1 MTVELVAKTIPTING
16 VDTKD
21 FAAYVARIGKVKD
34 DPDRL
39 MKYLIKHSHWSPLEH
54 TYFTYKIRTSRAI
67 GRELL
72 RHRSFTFQELS
83 QRYEKVLE
91 FEPIELRQQADKN
104 RQSSEDVFDPNI
116 LDYYSSTTDKFGD
129 IRLEPNFLKAS
140 EVILDRLSEIKRIY
154 EELIEVG
161 VARECARMILPEC
174 TSTTILMTGN
184 LRSWFHFMS
193 LRDHA
198 DAQKEAQIVARAIK
212 ESLAEEVP
220 LLFKQ

>member
-1 MTVELVAKTIPTING
+1 ML
-16 VDTKD
+16 
-21 FAAYVARIGKVKD
+21 
-34 DPDRL
+34 
-39 MKYLIKHSHWSPLEH
+39 KYLIDHRHWSPFEH

-104 RQSSEDVFDPNI
+104 RQSSEDVFDPMI
-116 LDYYSSTTDKFGD
+116 VLHTDYGDMPSQKASTTVESFIEAIGKLYESL
-129 IRLEPNFLKAS
+129 LEA
-140 EVILDRLSEIKRIY
+140 
-154 EELIEVG
+154 G

-198 DAQKEAQIVARAIK
+198 DAQKEAQIIARAIK
-212 ESLAEEVP
+212 ESLAKEVP
-220 LLFKQ
+220 LLFS